1 MVVKSHGPRRRT
13 REKFRKIGRVAIN
26 KYFKEFKIGEQVVI
40 DIESS
45 SQEGMP
51 FRRFQ
56 GLSGKIIEKRGKAY
70 IVKIKDGGKTKQII
84 AKPEHLKTI

>member
-1 MVVKSHGPRRRT
+1 MVVKSHGPKRRT

-26 KYFKEFKIGEQVVI
+26 RFFKEFKIGEKVVI
-40 DIESS
+40 DIDSY
-45 SQEGMP
+45 SQQGVP

-56 GLSGKIIEKRGKAY
+56 GLSGTIIEKRGKAY
-70 IVKIKDGGKTKQII
+70 IVEIKDGGKTKQII

>member
-1 MVVKSHGPRRRT
+1 MVVKSHGPKRRT

-26 KYFKEFKIGEQVVI
+26 RFLKEFKIGEKVVI
-40 DIESS
+40 DIDSY
-45 SQEGMP
+45 SQQGVP

-70 IVKIKDGGKTKQII
+70 IVEIKDGGKTKQII